1 MLKPPTSPAPSG
13 KLPSHG
19 GPVFTAPEGVGSPR
33 YTLKLVF
40 EKTGRFTTKIT
51 RGLSWET
58 AMDWRESLIA
68 HNPALYSASMTP
80 ERKPS

>member
-19 GPVFTAPEGVGSPR
+19 GPVLTAPEGAGSPT
-33 YTLKLVF
+33 YTLKLTF
-40 EKTGRFTTKIT
+40 EGKGGFTTKTT
-51 RGLSWET
+51 RGLSWEK

-68 HNPALYSASMTP
+68 HNSALYSASMTP
-80 ERKPS
+80 ERSR